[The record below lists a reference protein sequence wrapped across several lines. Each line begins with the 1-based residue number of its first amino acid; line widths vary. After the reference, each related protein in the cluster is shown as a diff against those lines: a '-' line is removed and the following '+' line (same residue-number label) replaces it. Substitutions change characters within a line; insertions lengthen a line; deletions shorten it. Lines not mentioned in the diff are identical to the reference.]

1 MYATRD
7 DQRTTDAINHVIPA
21 PKRNSHWL
29 ETVFQVIAWIFL
41 VLNIAIGMSMLFA
54 SNVSTNMLSTAMGYT
69 SGITFA
75 ISGVILWAL
84 FLAIAYG
91 LKYLRKIEANT
102 ARN

>member
-1 MYATRD
+1 M
-7 DQRTTDAINHVIPA
+7 TTDAINHVIPA

-54 SNVSTNMLSTAMGYT
+54 SNVSTNMFSTAMGYT